1 MTLRRAASVLLLAV
15 CTLTAGSR
23 ASGQA
28 APGRS
33 SVQPELRVDAIASGD
48 NTVALQLGLGA
59 ELPLGYYARAGIIGA
74 GGATFRNDVTT
85 GSGRADV
92 LVRFL
97 LDPFRETS
105 WGISAGAGLSVRYE
119 PILTPNKL
127 TEFLVAVIDVEGPRM
142 HRIVPA
148 VQVGLG
154 GGWRAGLV
162 LRAYRQGRR

>member
-1 MTLRRAASVLLLAV
+1 MTLRRAASALLLAA
-15 CTLTAGSR
+15 CTFTAVAR
-23 ASGQA
+23 ARGQA
-28 APGRS
+28 ARRS

-59 ELPLGYYARAGIIGA
+59 ELPLGYYARAGVIGA
-74 GGATFRNDVTT
+74 GGATFRDDVTT

-92 LVRFL
+92 LARFL

-105 WGISAGAGLSVRYE
+105 WGISVGAGISIRYE
-119 PILTPNKL
+119 PILSPNKL

-142 HRIVPA
+142 NRVVPA

-162 LRAYRQGRR
+162 LRAYRQGQR